1 MTREQALAYL
11 ESLQPNKILLG
22 LDRVEAVLARLD
34 HPERAYPTLHVAGT
48 NGKGSVC
55 AMASAALQAA
65 ELRTGLYT
73 SPHLVRFEERVAVD
87 GAEISGEALAS
98 GVGEILDAAGDIP

>member
-1 MTREQALAYL
+1 MTRATRSPTWNRSSPQR
-11 ESLQPNKILLG
+11 IVLG
-22 LDRVEAVLARLD
+22 LERVEAVLARLD

-65 ELRTGLYT
+65 GLRTGLYT
-73 SPHLVRFEERVAVD
+73 SPHLIRFQERISID
-87 GAEISGEALAS
+87 GA
-98 GVGEILDAAGDIP
+98 PNR